1 MPKETSPR
9 ELWLLIKNIAESN
22 VINIS
27 NRCSRG
33 ASLHEW
39 HQQELANLSSLLKE
53 KVADHP

>member
-1 MPKETSPR
+1 MSKETSPR

-33 ASLHEW
+33 ASLMNGISRNSPIFH
-39 HQQELANLSSLLKE
+39 LY
-53 KVADHP
+53 